1 MNLRPYQE
9 RAVSSVLASFLR
21 PIVRTDEKTTG
32 RGTLVV
38 AATGAGKTIKMA
50 HIGRRFADYLGR
62 PPNILILQHRREL
75 VTQNR
80 KKFQRVNRDWAA
92 ATYSGEE
99 KRFARASGYC
109 GAATFAMAQSLAQP
123 RSLARLPAFDLIL
136 VDEAHHAVA
145 PQQTAI
151 LARAVEINP
160 DVRFCGVTATPERA
174 DGKGLG
180 VHFDHVADIITISE
194 LVQEGYLVTP
204 RGLVAD
210 IGLGDALHNVA
221 RRKKGGDYDMKE
233 VAKIVDRPELTRAII
248 ERWSEVAGDRQTAV
262 FCATVAHAQH
272 VCAEFEAAGVRATV
286 ITGKD
291 EPEDRA
297 RRLAAYSRRE
307 FRVVVNVGTLT
318 EGWDDPQTSCIVL
331 LRSTASRSLLIQ
343 IIGRGLRIV
352 DFEEIPDAAPKSDCL
367 ILDFA
372 ASLEKLGGL
381 ATVIDLDAERRKREP
396 GPPPMKPCGE
406 CRRAIPLWAREC
418 PLCGYVYPEPKAPEA
433 ADAVQAELL
442 VPEIVLRPIDLLLK
456 TTLFAWIDL
465 PDRDGKARGRTKI
478 ASGGK
483 AWALVT
489 SPRDSG
495 VWFAFGATESAS
507 RAPQYLATGTLDE
520 AMSHADAFLS
530 REGDA
535 KKYGRGSFYMR
546 QPPSAAQLE
555 LAGKRH
561 VRVSDRAT
569 MYEVGC
575 WLTADLNRSQLAAM
589 VRDLLAAGDEVAA

>member
-21 PIVRTDEKTTG
+21 PIATAGEKTTG
-32 RGTLVV
+32 RGTLLC
-38 AATGAGKTIKMA
+38 AATGAGKTVCMA
-50 HIGRRFADYLGR
+50 YIGRLFADHLGR
-62 PPNILILQHRREL
+62 PPSILILQHRREL

-80 KKFQRVNRDWAA
+80 KKFQRVNRDWSC
-92 ATYSGEE
+92 ATYAGAE
-99 KRFARASGYC
+99 KRFARSSGYC

-123 RSLARLPAFDLIL
+123 RSLARLPAFDLVL

-151 LARAVEINP
+151 LARAVELNP
-160 DVRFCGVTATPERA
+160 DVRFAGVTATPERA

-180 VHFDHVADIITISE
+180 VHFDCVADIITIAE

-248 ERWSEVAGDRQTAV
+248 ERWTDVAGDRQTAV

-272 VCAEFEAAGVRATV
+272 VCAEFEAAGVAATV

-291 EPEDRA
+291 DPDDRA
-297 RRLAAYSRRE
+297 RRLAAYARRE

-352 DFEEIPDAAPKSDCL
+352 DFDETPDAAEKSDCL

-396 GPPPMKPCGE
+396 GPPPMKPCEE

-418 PLCGYVYPEPKAPEA
+418 ALCGYVYPEKKPPEPA
-433 ADAVQAELL
+433 AVQAEIF
-442 VPEIVLRPIDLLLK
+442 VPEIVLRPIELLLK

-465 PDRDGKARGRTKI
+465 PDRDGRARGRTKI

-495 VWFAFGATESAS
+495 VWFAFGATEAAPRS
-507 RAPQYLATGTLDE
+507 PQYLATGTLDE

-555 LAGKRH
+555 LAGKRA
-561 VRVSDRAT
+561 VRVRDTAT

-575 WLTADLNRSQLAAM
+575 WLTADLNRSQIAAM
-589 VRDLLAAGDEVAA
+589 VRDLLASGDEVAA